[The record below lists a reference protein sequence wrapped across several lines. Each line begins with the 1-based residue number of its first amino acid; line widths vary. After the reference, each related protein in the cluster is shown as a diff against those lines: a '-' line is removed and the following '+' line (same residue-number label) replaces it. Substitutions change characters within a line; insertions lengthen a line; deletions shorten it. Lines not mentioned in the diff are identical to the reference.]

1 MFKKIEKEGFYYGF
15 PVALM
20 TTQDPVTRADNIT
33 PISSTWTLSKSIV
46 IGLGLHNKGYLNLE
60 TGRHLTLNIPDKT
73 LWRNVESIAKTTG
86 NESIPR
92 YKLDADYFFCE
103 DKFKLGQFTKLRGE
117 TVVTAR
123 IKECPIQIETTVENI
138 MKRADFAIIECKIEG
153 IFVQEYLLYD
163 HSHIDVEKWQPL
175 IYKFREYSTTE
186 QSLGK
191 NFRFQE
197 YCK

>member
-20 TTQDPVTRADNIT
+20 TTQDPVNGTDNIT
-33 PISSTWTLSKSIV
+33 PISSTWTLSKSVV
-46 IGLGLHNKGYLNLE
+46 IGLGLHNKGCLNLE
-60 TGRHLTLNIPDKT
+60 VGRHLTLNIPDKT
-73 LWRNVESIAKTTG
+73 LWENVESIAKTTG
-86 NESIPR
+86 NKNMPS
-92 YKLDADYFFCE
+92 YKLDTGYSFCE
-103 DKFKLGQFTKLRGE
+103 DKFKLGHFTKLHGE

-138 MKRADFAIIECKIEG
+138 MKREEFAIIECKIEG

-197 YCK
+197 FSK